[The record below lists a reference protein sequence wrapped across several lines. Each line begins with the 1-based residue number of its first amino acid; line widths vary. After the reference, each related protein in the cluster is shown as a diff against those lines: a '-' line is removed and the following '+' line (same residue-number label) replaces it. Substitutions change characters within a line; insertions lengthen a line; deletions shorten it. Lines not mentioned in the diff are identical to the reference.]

1 MASIANIKETA
12 VLQTFGT
19 EVESDENLEK
29 DESETDTDVD
39 DDEEDCAWNA
49 VENTSVS
56 KTVHDRFVG
65 DMAHQFSLSKEIT
78 ETTCYQNSQ
87 QIMDILK
94 SCELNWL
101 HFVEVIKEKMNDYS
115 KEAIGQLLLNF
126 GGQLHLFNFEERE
139 ELIIEQS

>member
-1 MASIANIKETA
+1 MASIVNIKETA

-29 DESETDTDVD
+29 DESETDVD
-39 DDEEDCAWNA
+39 DEEEDCAWNA

-56 KTVHDRFVG
+56 KMVHDRFVG

-78 ETTCYQNSQ
+78 ETTCYENSQ
-87 QIMDILK
+87 QLMDILK

-101 HFVEVIKEKMNDYS
+101 HFVEVIKGKMNDYS

-126 GGQLHLFNFEERE
+126 GGQLHLFNLEERE

>member
-39 DDEEDCAWNA
+39 NEEEDCAWNA
-49 VENTSVS
+49 VENISVS

-65 DMAHQFSLSKEIT
+65 DMACQFSLSKEIT
-78 ETTCYQNSQ
+78 ETTCYQNS
-87 QIMDILK
+87 
-94 SCELNWL
+94 
-101 HFVEVIKEKMNDYS
+101 
-115 KEAIGQLLLNF
+115 
-126 GGQLHLFNFEERE
+126 
-139 ELIIEQS
+139 